1 MSANHLRCAKRY
13 SVDGKDRG
21 AATRARVAAHL
32 ADRMGP
38 CKSWILAEE
47 VADEF
52 GLSRTAAGQILTAM
66 WDSPGE
72 AEPVTVVERWSHSTN
87 HRYRVEVDR

>member
-1 MSANHLRCAKRY
+1 MSADHYRCTKRY
-13 SVDGKDRG
+13 PAEND
-21 AATRARVAAHL
+21 TRRDVAAHL

-38 CKSWILAEE
+38 TKSWVLANE
-47 VADEF
+47 VADAL
-52 GLSRTAAGQILTAM
+52 GLSRTAAGQVLTAM